1 MLWIPLTVAAAFLQN
16 LRSLLQKRLTGA
28 LSVNGAAYVRF
39 CYALPFAWL
48 YLLGLAGSESVPSTA
63 LEFWVFC
70 AAGAIGQV
78 LATAC
83 LLAAFTWRSFAVST
97 ALSKTEVV
105 QTAVIGLL
113 LLGDPVAPLA
123 ALGIG
128 ITLVGVFF
136 LSARVSLGDVL
147 QSGRGLIL
155 GLFAGSSF
163 AVAAVAFRGAAL
175 ALPDGGFLIR
185 ASLTLAVALTIQTLI
200 MGTFLML
207 RDKDQLA
214 RVAAA
219 WRQGIWVGACGAA
232 ASVGWFTAMTL
243 ETSALVRA
251 LGQVEL
257 VFALLTSRLVFRER
271 LRSFEL
277 LGMATLV
284 LGIYL
289 LL

>member
-1 MLWIPLTVAAAFLQN
+1 M
-16 LRSLLQKRLTGA
+16 
-28 LSVNGAAYVRF
+28 
-39 CYALPFAWL
+39 
-48 YLLGLAGSESVPSTA
+48 
-63 LEFWVFC
+63 
-70 AAGAIGQV
+70 
-78 LATAC
+78 
-83 LLAAFTWRSFAVST
+83 
-97 ALSKTEVV
+97 
-105 QTAVIGLL
+105 
-113 LLGDPVAPLA
+113 
-123 ALGIG
+123 
-128 ITLVGVFF
+128 
-136 LSARVSLGDVL
+136 
-147 QSGRGLIL
+147 
-155 GLFAGSSF
+155 
-163 AVAAVAFRGAAL
+163 AAVAFRGAAL

-207 RDKDQLA
+207 REKGQLA

-219 WRQGIWVGACGAA
+219 WRQGMWVGACGAA